1 MYSVLFKRRVFKYMK
16 EYVQTNRK
24 KILIFIGVLIGVVI
38 LLMPTDTKNL
48 EVEYNTN
55 PKVALDSKKEITMEE
70 KIELSLNEKGD
81 TIKFLANT
89 FLIDEEI
96 LRNKLENNY
105 EELNYLDNM
114 DSFDKIVL
122 DYLLT
127 LEESEKE
134 LFNNKRISNQ
144 MDKDYIVKTLKYFSD
159 MYANVDFGIAAGI
172 ANVESGYTSKYMLS
186 KNNIFGGM
194 YNGGLISYKT
204 IEYGVLKYVILLS
217 EGYFGKGLVTIEDI
231 GRVYNPTFES
241 GIKIAK
247 PAWVYNVTKSMEL
260 FADIQEVDTTD
271 LINLKNDIDILAK

>member
-1 MYSVLFKRRVFKYMK
+1 MK

-114 DSFDKIVL
+114 DSFDNIVL

>member
-1 MYSVLFKRRVFKYMK
+1 MK

-127 LEESEKE
+127 LEESEK
-134 LFNNKRISNQ
+134 S
-144 MDKDYIVKTLKYFSD
+144 Y
-159 MYANVDFGIAAGI
+159 
-172 ANVESGYTSKYMLS
+172 
-186 KNNIFGGM
+186 
-194 YNGGLISYKT
+194 LIIK
-204 IEYGVLKYVILLS
+204 EYLIKW
-217 EGYFGKGLVTIEDI
+217 
-231 GRVYNPTFES
+231 
-241 GIKIAK
+241 IKI
-247 PAWVYNVTKSMEL
+247 
-260 FADIQEVDTTD
+260 I
-271 LINLKNDIDILAK
+271 

>member
-1 MYSVLFKRRVFKYMK
+1 
-16 EYVQTNRK
+16 
-24 KILIFIGVLIGVVI
+24 
-38 LLMPTDTKNL
+38 
-48 EVEYNTN
+48 
-55 PKVALDSKKEITMEE
+55 MEE

-105 EELNYLDNM
+105 KELNYLDNM

-172 ANVESGYTSKYMLS
+172 ANVKSGYTSKYMLS

-271 LINLKNDIDILAK
+271 LINLKNDIDILAKEN

>member
-1 MYSVLFKRRVFKYMK
+1 
-16 EYVQTNRK
+16 
-24 KILIFIGVLIGVVI
+24 
-38 LLMPTDTKNL
+38 
-48 EVEYNTN
+48 
-55 PKVALDSKKEITMEE
+55 
-70 KIELSLNEKGD
+70 
-81 TIKFLANT
+81 
-89 FLIDEEI
+89 
-96 LRNKLENNY
+96 
-105 EELNYLDNM
+105 M

>member
-1 MYSVLFKRRVFKYMK
+1 
-16 EYVQTNRK
+16 
-24 KILIFIGVLIGVVI
+24 
-38 LLMPTDTKNL
+38 
-48 EVEYNTN
+48 
-55 PKVALDSKKEITMEE
+55 MEE